1 MGISSMRDLVS
12 QMRPALH
19 QPRDWPYPDEMDH
32 SLFAAYMKVSH
43 DVGGEPDAS
52 AAFEEKQEERWEL
65 NAFITC
71 EVLGWRG
78 IWTSEERRRLADVD
92 LGKTLYLGLPYYGR
106 WVWAAARCLVDKHHI
121 TLTELIERTGEV
133 YGRLA
138 EGRALEAAPR
148 STGDG
153 RSVPRNRHHTDA
165 VGKGD
170 PQCFDGQAGAA
181 RFAVGDSVWVRE
193 LPTIFYTRTQE
204 YLRGKTGTIAK
215 VSYESPTPED
225 EAFDREDQP
234 PRWFYIVRF
243 KMADLWEPYAGCP
256 NGTLQAE
263 ISELWLEEA
272 K

>member
-1 MGISSMRDLVS
+1 M
-12 QMRPALH
+12 
-19 QPRDWPYPDEMDH
+19 
-32 SLFAAYMKVSH
+32 
-43 DVGGEPDAS
+43 
-52 AAFEEKQEERWEL
+52 
-65 NAFITC
+65 
-71 EVLGWRG
+71 LGWRG

-225 EAFDREDQP
+225 EAFDR
-234 PRWFYIVRF
+234 
-243 KMADLWEPYAGCP
+243 
-256 NGTLQAE
+256 
-263 ISELWLEEA
+263 
-272 K
+272 